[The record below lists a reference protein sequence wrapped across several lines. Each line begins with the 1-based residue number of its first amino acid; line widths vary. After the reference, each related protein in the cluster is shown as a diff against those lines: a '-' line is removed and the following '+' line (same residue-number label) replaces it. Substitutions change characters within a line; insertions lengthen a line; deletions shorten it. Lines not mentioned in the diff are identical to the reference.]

1 MQQKGK
7 PGFILVTLIIII
19 IIKRKGSKS
28 KGKVKNQE
36 KGNLNCFTQT
46 PKKKTTKYQLLS
58 YSK

>member
-7 PGFILVTLIIII
+7 PGFNISYTDNTNNNQ
-19 IIKRKGSKS
+19 RKGSKS

-46 PKKKTTKYQLLS
+46 PKKNY
-58 YSK
+58 